1 MAVSINTRR
10 LFSVN
15 NAHSNTNIIPAINP
29 HSLIANGI
37 PTIPAP
43 MMALTKLD
51 VAPATDDLCSL
62 ALVDSFLILRVVPP
76 GVEIWMSLRGVDG
89 AKKGDA
95 GGFMPPPLLLPPF
108 AMVGVGVGFWQGS
121 IFVVEKKVEA
131 GRGEERRDERKN
143 LPYEG
148 SRSWSVK

>member
-1 MAVSINTRR
+1 
-10 LFSVN
+10 
-15 NAHSNTNIIPAINP
+15 
-29 HSLIANGI
+29 
-37 PTIPAP
+37 

>member
-1 MAVSINTRR
+1 M
-10 LFSVN
+10 
-15 NAHSNTNIIPAINP
+15 
-29 HSLIANGI
+29 

-95 GGFMPPPLLLPPF
+95 GGFMPLLPPLLLPPF
-108 AMVGVGVGFWQGS
+108 AMVGRWFLATDLLG
-121 IFVVEKKVEA
+121 EKM
-131 GRGEERRDERKN
+131 RGGEWRCV
-143 LPYEG
+143 
-148 SRSWSVK
+148 S

>member
-1 MAVSINTRR
+1 
-10 LFSVN
+10 
-15 NAHSNTNIIPAINP
+15 
-29 HSLIANGI
+29 
-37 PTIPAP
+37 

-95 GGFMPPPLLLPPF
+95 GGFMPLLLPLLLPPF
-108 AMVGVGVGFWQGS
+108 AMVVLVLATDLLW
-121 IFVVEKKVEA
+121 
-131 GRGEERRDERKN
+131 
-143 LPYEG
+143 
-148 SRSWSVK
+148 